1 MRMCDNSGQSVEV
14 CGVHRRTL
22 LALLLLSPGKVVSR
36 EQLVEQLWR
45 GAPPQGE
52 TNALQAHIARLRREL
67 ERCFGSEKGES
78 RLSTSTFGYSLH
90 VEQGELDLEVFDT
103 LRLTARQVADADPP
117 AATDMLQQ
125 AVELWS
131 GPAFAE
137 VRERSDR
144 LYAAAVQAEEHYVLA
159 LEEFVELNLERG
171 HYDWVIGRL
180 KALTAQYPYRE
191 RLFEQLIIALGKT
204 GRRAEAAEVFRRVR
218 SEMVN
223 EFGLEPS
230 SDLNRAFQ
238 HALEDE

>member
-1 MRMCDNSGQSVEV
+1 M
-14 CGVHRRTL
+14 HRRTL
-22 LALLLLSPGKVVSR
+22 LALLLLSAGKVVPR
-36 EQLVEQLWR
+36 EQLVEQLWG

-52 TNALQAHIARLRREL
+52 TNALQAHIARLRRDL
-67 ERCFGSEKGES
+67 ERCFGPGEGAR

-103 LRLTARQVADADPP
+103 LRLTARQVADADSP
-117 AATDMLQQ
+117 AATEMLQQ
-125 AVELWS
+125 AVELWA

-137 VRERSDR
+137 VRERSAR

-180 KALTAQYPYRE
+180 KALTTQYPYRE